1 MLLSILN
8 NNFDYAKFSITDY
21 KREIDMRTKANN
33 YQVIIDLRNHT
44 ASSDEFIKKV
54 VGVIALNDLD
64 KDNPP
69 LATILDFAIE
79 YSDDPTPDDRKKK
92 LAKAI
97 LAIIDTL

>member
-1 MLLSILN
+1 MQ
-8 NNFDYAKFSITDY
+8 
-21 KREIDMRTKANN
+21 TKADN
-33 YQVIIDLRNHT
+33 YQTIIDLRNQI
-44 ASSDEFIKKV
+44 ANDDEFICKV

-79 YSDDPTPDDRKKK
+79 YSDDSTSDDRKKK

-97 LAIIDTL
+97 LAIMDAL

>member
-1 MLLSILN
+1 MQ
-8 NNFDYAKFSITDY
+8 
-21 KREIDMRTKANN
+21 TKADN
-33 YQVIIDLRNHT
+33 YRTVIDLRNQI
-44 ASSDEFIKKV
+44 ANDDEFICKV

-79 YSDDPTPDDRKKK
+79 YSDDSTSDDRKKK

-97 LAIIDTL
+97 LAIMDAL